1 MIIVKPT
8 VTDHFVKVVPR
19 FFPTEEVTL
28 RIEDSLSGTDET
40 ISAIYLRD
48 SDDKLK
54 LTFTYTFK
62 EHYTYKITL
71 IDSKD
76 EEVVYRG
83 ILFASNEV
91 MEQTMT
97 PFKYTSWKQ

>member
-19 FFPTEEVTL
+19 FFPTEEITL

-48 SDDKLK
+48 ADDKLK

-71 IDSKD
+71 IDSK

-83 ILFASNEV
+83 MLFASNKI

>member
-19 FFPTEEVTL
+19 FLPTEEVTI

-40 ISAIYLRD
+40 ISVVYLKD
-48 SDDKLK
+48 TDDKLK

-62 EHYTYKITL
+62 EECTYKITL
-71 IDSKD
+71 V
-76 EEVVYRG
+76 EESTEGVVYRG
-83 ILFASNEV
+83 MLFASNELV
-91 MEQTMT
+91 EQTMT
-97 PFKYTSWKQ
+97 PFSYTSWKQ